1 MGLACHCFL
10 RESFVFGAKI
20 REDFLL
26 GKVPGKWLSLV
37 LTKDA
42 LRRSDGLLEVPVTE
56 VVNRCAQEQALPI
69 TERKTPA
76 FERFERQL
84 HGKLGS

>member
-1 MGLACHCFL
+1 LLPSC
-10 RESFVFGAKI
+10 ESFVFGAKI
-20 REDFLL
+20 REDFFL
-26 GKVPGKWLSLV
+26 GKVPGKCLSLV

-42 LRRSDGLLEVPVTE
+42 LRRSGGLLEVPVTE

-84 HGKLGS
+84 YGKLGS